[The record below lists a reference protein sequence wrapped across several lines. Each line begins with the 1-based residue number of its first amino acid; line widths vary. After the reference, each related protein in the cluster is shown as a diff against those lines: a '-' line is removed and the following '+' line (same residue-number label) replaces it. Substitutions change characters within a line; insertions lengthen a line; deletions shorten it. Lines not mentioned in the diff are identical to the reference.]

1 MGIQSAKI
9 AACLAPLLLLALS
22 PSLYRSQ
29 AQDPAPLP
37 FAPGETLTYDM
48 SWGVFPAGQI
58 VATLSSVANG
68 QQDDYEVKATATSRG
83 FVSLLY
89 PVDDE
94 FQSSFDP
101 RTLCSERIAKR
112 VSEGRRRLD
121 THIVFDSERKL
132 AILDEHDLAR
142 LGVPAKHAE
151 MEIPPCVEDVI
162 AAFYD
167 VRRLPLRVGEKFN
180 LSINDGSKTSQVLV
194 DVQARESV
202 RTPLG
207 ARPAFRV
214 EPTVF
219 GGLLKRKGRMLIWF
233 SDDAQRLPLRIKA
246 MITVGT
252 LTATLQSATAAPAKR
267 AMNTS
272 GAADRGPGTGR
283 NDER

>member
-1 MGIQSAKI
+1 MGMRPAKI
-9 AACLAPLLLLALS
+9 AARLVPLLLVGLC
-22 PSLYRSQ
+22 PSLYRGQ
-29 AQDPAPLP
+29 AAEPGPLP

-58 VATLSSVANG
+58 VATVSSAANG
-68 QQDDYEVKATATSRG
+68 QQDDYQVEATATSRG

-89 PVDDE
+89 PVNDE
-94 FQSSFDP
+94 FRSTFDP
-101 RTLCSERIAKR
+101 RTLCSQRIDKR
-112 VSEGRRRLD
+112 MSEGRRRLD

-132 AILDEHDLAR
+132 AVLNEHDLVR
-142 LGVPAKHAE
+142 MGVPAKHAE
-151 MEIPPCVEDVI
+151 MEIPACVEDVV

-180 LSINDGSKTSQVLV
+180 LSINDGSKTSEVLV

-202 RTPLG
+202 STPLG

-219 GGLLKRKGRMLIWF
+219 GGLFKRKGRMLIWF

-252 LTATLQSATAAPAKR
+252 LTATLRSATQ
-267 AMNTS
+267 
-272 GAADRGPGTGR
+272 GASD
-283 NDER
+283 

>member
-1 MGIQSAKI
+1 MRLPPIKVTG
-9 AACLAPLLLLALS
+9 CLVPLLLAG
-22 PSLYRSQ
+22 LYPGLDRGQ
-29 AQDPAPLP
+29 PQDPLGLP

-58 VATLSSVANG
+58 VATLSSVAHG
-68 QQDDYEVKATATSRG
+68 QQDDYQVKATATSRG

-89 PVDDE
+89 PVNDQM
-94 FQSSFDP
+94 QSTFAP
-101 RTLCSERIAKR
+101 NPFCSEQIVKR

-121 THIVFDSERKL
+121 THIVFDANRKL

-142 LGVPAKHAE
+142 SGAPAKHAE
-151 MEIPPCVEDVI
+151 NEIPPCVEDVV

-202 RTPLG
+202 ATPLG
-207 ARPAFRV
+207 PRQAFRV

-233 SDDAQRLPLRIKA
+233 SDDEQRLPLRIKA
-246 MITVGT
+246 MISVGT
-252 LTATLQSATAAPAKR
+252 LTATLRHATAGPA
-267 AMNTS
+267 N
-272 GAADRGPGTGR
+272 
-283 NDER
+283 ERSEKARD

>member
-1 MGIQSAKI
+1 MRPAKI
-9 AACLAPLLLLALS
+9 AAYLAPFLLIGLY
-22 PSLYRSQ
+22 PGLYRGLYRGLDRDR
-29 AQDPAPLP
+29 AQEPAPLP

-48 SWGVFPAGQI
+48 SWGVFPAGEI
-58 VATLSSVANG
+58 VAALSSVANG
-68 QQDDYEVKATATSRG
+68 QDDYQVKATATSRG

-89 PVDDE
+89 PVNDE
-94 FQSSFDP
+94 FRSTFDP
-101 RTLCSERIAKR
+101 RTLCSQRIDKR
-112 VSEGRRRLD
+112 VSEGRRRLE

-132 AILDEHDLAR
+132 AVLDEHDLAR
-142 LGVPAKHAE
+142 LGAPAKHAE
-151 MEIPPCVEDVI
+151 LEIPACVEDVV

-194 DVQARESV
+194 DVQARELV

-207 ARPAFRV
+207 ARQAFRV

-219 GGLLKRKGRMLIWF
+219 GGLFKRKGRMLIWF

-252 LTATLQSATAAPAKR
+252 LTATLRAATQ
-267 AMNTS
+267 
-272 GAADRGPGTGR
+272 GTR
-283 NDER
+283 Q